1 MEQLG
6 ITRGAAIAI
15 NDFLDNCAEIKP
27 GDEVVLAAH
36 IDGAQGGDNLV
47 DPQAIAWIQA
57 AIQAR
62 DANPTVMWIDEP
74 FHIHQWR
81 VPPVF
86 MAALKACN
94 VFINHSFDLTI
105 EELKSIQEAAT
116 EHNVTLCRN
125 FATTPGLLNS
135 PWAQT
140 PYELVS
146 EIRYQACVPFGG
158 GNVPFELKDEH
169 GTCLEGT
176 VAPPNH
182 PRFPTYTRRRNE
194 GPGYRPFP
202 EWIFPPINIRDT
214 SGTVVFDRMLA
225 WWARYIG
232 ISPYFDN
239 PIKLSIENNII
250 TKIEGGREAEAMES
264 FLSEMKERLG
274 EGVYGVNTFHY
285 GINPQA
291 TMRKDQCPNK
301 LIRSYID
308 HSNSCNFHI
317 HIGKPPATEKY
328 PYVLHCTADIRK
340 PTLRVGDALVYDNG
354 HLTTLENPEVL
365 KVAAKY
371 PDRPGLPAKT
381 ESCNL

>member
-1 MEQLG
+1 MC
-6 ITRGAAIAI
+6 I
-15 NDFLDNCAEIKP
+15 
-27 GDEVVLAAH
+27 
-36 IDGAQGGDNLV
+36 
-47 DPQAIAWIQA
+47 
-57 AIQAR
+57 R
-62 DANPTVMWIDEP
+62 DSPTVMWIDEP

-214 SGTVVFDRMLA
+214 SGTVVFDRMLS
-225 WWARYIG
+225 WWSRYIG
-232 ISPYFDN
+232 ISPVFDD
-239 PIKLSIENNII
+239 PICLTIEQNII
-250 TKIEGGREAEAMES
+250 TKIEGKREADALRS
-264 FLSEMKERLG
+264 FLKSMEPRLG
-274 EGVYGVNTFHY
+274 EATYKFPEMHAGVHPYAIVA
-285 GINPQA
+285 PQ
-291 TMRKDQCPNK
+291 QCNHP
-301 LIRSYID
+301 LIQRLVD
-308 HSNSCNFHI
+308 HSESCCIHV
-317 HIGKPPATEKY
+317 HIGAPWPRPEYPYWMHITGDLRDATWKVGDTLIHDRGHLTALDHPKVREIAEKY
-328 PYVLHCTADIRK
+328 P
-340 PTLRVGDALVYDNG
+340 N
-354 HLTTLENPEVL
+354 
-365 KVAAKY
+365 
-371 PDRPGLPAKT
+371 RPGLKPWPK
-381 ESCNL
+381 NF